1 MPNQHSR
8 LQDRVD
14 ALHRRHSIGKTRTMP
29 DKLDLPAL
37 VGSRICHD
45 LISPL
50 GAIGNGVELMGL
62 GGGGTGGPELGLIAE
77 SVAFGFAGG
86 EQRIGRPEV
95 LSILADLTEGA
106 RLSVDWQVPGDQ
118 ERAEVKLAF
127 LVLQCLETA
136 LPFGGEITVA
146 REGEPWKFVGK
157 ARRLKI
163 DAALWAAFRGEAGLP
178 DLTPAQ
184 VQFALAPEAAAAR
197 GRRLSCEIGE
207 TEIRAGF

>member
-1 MPNQHSR
+1 
-8 LQDRVD
+8 
-14 ALHRRHSIGKTRTMP
+14 MP

-62 GGGGTGGPELGLIAE
+62 GGGGTGEPELGLIAE
-77 SVAFGFAGG
+77 SVAAANARIRFYRVAFGFAGD
-86 EQRIGRPEV
+86 EQRVGRPEI

-118 ERAEVKLAF
+118 ARAEVKLAF

-207 TEIRAGF
+207 TEIRAAF